1 MRSHNKCVLYV
12 FHRIYIDL
20 DIEWRGGRYVVCVS
34 ETAPWVE
41 EYVGENLYFTLYFLF
56 RVLFVHLIPC
66 ILLGML
72 NYSLIMSMRQA
83 QQKRKKLFDNSCGKL
98 KRNDK
103 NCTTLMLIVVLTAFL
118 IVEIPLAIIT
128 SAHVFSSLFY
138 NFLDYRLA
146 NLGILFTNFFLI
158 ISYPLNFAIYCG
170 MSRQFR
176 ITFVNLFCSSMN
188 ATLNEVTIFRHEP
201 SRNSRYSIVN
211 NGPRT
216 TCNTNESVL

>member
-1 MRSHNKCVLYV
+1 
-12 FHRIYIDL
+12 
-20 DIEWRGGRYVVCVS
+20 VCVT

-41 EYVGENLYFTLYFLF
+41 EYVGENLYYSLYFLF
-56 RVLFVHLIPC
+56 RVAFVHLIPC
-66 ILLGML
+66 FALAMF

-83 QQKRKKLFDNSCGKL
+83 QQKRKKLFDNSCNKL
-98 KRNDK
+98 KKNDK

-158 ISYPLNFAIYCG
+158 ISYPINFTIYCG

-176 ITFVNLFCSSMN
+176 ITFVSLFCNSMN
-188 ATLNEVTIFRHEP
+188 VNSNEVTIFRHEP

-211 NGPRT
+211 GPRT
-216 TCNTNESVL
+216 TCHTTESVL